1 MIESTTVPL
10 TAFDPKGLVKD
21 YAKVRRKWYGDDSL
35 AHLIDGIQKYGD
47 TPENFL
53 ADDVEGEQQVIVDA
67 FVYEGMKAADNLCI
81 HHPLMPRI
89 LRAHRILGGIAWNP
103 YGKSTAAGIG
113 RLGGPDR
120 SDPDANESVVSR
132 EVLRNRV
139 RPTELLKNTLAVH
152 KVDHE

>member
-1 MIESTTVPL
+1 MIESKTAPL
-10 TAFDPKGLVKD
+10 AALDLKGFVKD
-21 YAKVRRKWYGDDSL
+21 YAKFCRKSVGDDSV
-35 AHLIDGIQKYGD
+35 AYSIVGIHKYGD
-47 TPENFL
+47 TPANFL
-53 ADDVEGEQQVIVDA
+53 ADDVEGEQQAIVDA
-67 FVYEGMKAADNLCI
+67 FAYEGMKAADNLCI
-81 HHPLMPRI
+81 HHTLMPRI
-89 LRAHRILGGIAWNP
+89 LRAHRILGRIAWNP

-120 SDPDANESVVSR
+120 SDPDAHESVVSR